1 MKRLFVAVVA
11 MASLTGCAGLA
22 FQGRGVAGG
31 MGDLYSDTMANEK
44 VTENA
49 LSNKTGEG
57 CATSILGIVT
67 TGDASVANAA
77 AKAGITRVA
86 VVDNKFNNILGLFA
100 KYCVVVT
107 GE

>member
-1 MKRLFVAVVA
+1 MKRLIVAVVA
-11 MASLTGCAGLA
+11 MTSLSGCAGLA
-22 FQGRGVAGG
+22 FMNKGIIGSPAE
-31 MGDLYSDTMANEK
+31 LYSDTMANEL

-49 LSNKTGEG
+49 LSNKMGEG

-67 TGDASVANAA
+67 TGDASVSSAA

-86 VVDNKFNNILGLFA
+86 AVDNKFNNILGLFA
-100 KYCVVVT
+100 KYCIVVV

>member
-1 MKRLFVAVVA
+1 MKRLIVAAVA

-22 FQGRGVAGG
+22 FMSRGVIGSPG
-31 MGDLYSDTMANEK
+31 ELYSDTMANEL

-49 LSNKTGEG
+49 LSNKMGEG

-67 TGDASVANAA
+67 TGDASVSSAA
-77 AKAGITRVA
+77 QKAGITRVA
-86 VVDNKFNNILGLFA
+86 AVDNKFNNILGVYA
-100 KYCVVVT
+100 KYCIIVV